1 MRTHAGV
8 PALSLRLW
16 RPSTRPRAAKSR
28 SLGPKL
34 DRLESR
40 ELLSTTPMVAQ
51 PMFELGPLVADSSP
65 PSGAYTPAQIQQAYR
80 FHTIAFNGV
89 TGNGSGETIAIG
101 DA

>member
-1 MRTHAGV
+1 
-8 PALSLRLW
+8 
-16 RPSTRPRAAKSR
+16 
-28 SLGPKL
+28 
-34 DRLESR
+34 
-40 ELLSTTPMVAQ
+40 MVAQ